1 MPAPESSHAIRAAI
15 DEAVNSMEITVKFRD
30 DTVVLS
36 GEDFT
41 TQNVLELTLP
51 QLLEE
56 LGYQAGRIAVER
68 NGEIVPK
75 AQYGAVT
82 LEDGDTLEV
91 VRFVGGG

>member
-1 MPAPESSHAIRAAI
+1 MVTVNGQPQNAAGKPL
-15 DEAVNSMEITVKFRD
+15 V
-30 DTVVLS
+30 
-36 GEDFT
+36 
-41 TQNVLELTLP
+41 

>member
-1 MPAPESSHAIRAAI
+1 MARAANQKKKLPVI
-15 DEAVNSMEITVKFRD
+15 AGFLLRSSDEEHPIS
-30 DTVVLS
+30 
-36 GEDFT
+36 T
-41 TQNVLELTLP
+41 T

>member
-1 MPAPESSHAIRAAI
+1 MSTTMPKAGQIDRKWYVIDAAGKPL
-15 DEAVNSMEITVKFRD
+15 A
-30 DTVVLS
+30 
-36 GEDFT
+36 
-41 TQNVLELTLP
+41 

>member
-1 MPAPESSHAIRAAI
+1 MVTVNGQPQNAAGKPL
-15 DEAVNSMEITVKFRD
+15 A
-30 DTVVLS
+30 
-36 GEDFT
+36 
-41 TQNVLELTLP
+41 

-82 LEDGDTLEV
+82 YASIIFYIGHPNQKQPHPREPRSHTIL
-91 VRFVGGG
+91 

>member
-1 MPAPESSHAIRAAI
+1 MVTVNGQPQNAAGKPL
-15 DEAVNSMEITVKFRD
+15 A
-30 DTVVLS
+30 
-36 GEDFT
+36 
-41 TQNVLELTLP
+41 

-56 LGYQAGRIAVER
+56 LSYQAGRIAVER